1 MGAKHSAK
9 QHSRGWSAQA
19 RRAKAISLR
28 AQGMT
33 EPMIARRVGVCHQTV
48 SKWLRDETDRL
59 NQILEVGRQHLIRE
73 QLAAL
78 QEAQRLAFSGFKKSL
93 RDAVEQTITETPDG
107 TTTSTKRRGQSG
119 NPSYLAQV
127 VATANRLAQMMGL
140 DAVQKEEPP
149 QDVEPI
155 MEVVVD
161 TTDQAAQLRDV
172 HQVTVK
178 IENVHERFT
187 TDPEM
192 ETGQQLSGPT
202 AKTDQK
208 AKAVRRTRNPRKG
221 VRGRPRGRKNGGR
234 KPLDPE
240 A

>member
-1 MGAKHSAK
+1 
-9 QHSRGWSAQA
+9 
-19 RRAKAISLR
+19 
-28 AQGMT
+28 
-33 EPMIARRVGVCHQTV
+33 MIARRVGVCHQTV

-140 DAVQKEEPP
+140 DAPP
-149 QDVEPI
+149 QTPQPPTATTPTNAR
-155 MEVVVD
+155 VVTIVR
-161 TTDQAAQLRDV
+161 DQATAERLRDEHLIYV
-172 HQVTVK
+172 EADAVQA
-178 IENVHERFT
+178 I
-187 TDPEM
+187 PEA
-192 ETGQQLSGPT
+192 EKAIDLGPPP
-202 AKTDQK
+202 AADGEASPVPKPGK
-208 AKAVRRTRNPRKG
+208 PHKG
-221 VRGRPRGRKNGGR
+221 VRRRPRRRK
-234 KPLDPE
+234 D
-240 A
+240 